1 MTGGPKQIRKKL
13 DRNKLSLGLFGV
25 NCSGGLAVTTS
36 YVQTTLRLEPKTKD
50 LLDALTRL
58 LGRPQRQVTGEAL
71 ALYAQRLKLSD
82 RQLLHGL
89 LSRKD

>member
-1 MTGGPKQIRKKL
+1 MKRTT
-13 DRNKLSLGLFGV
+13 KLSTKRPPGRPPAGK
-25 NCSGGLAVTTS
+25 GGLAVTTS
-36 YVQTTLRLEPKTKD
+36 YVQTTLRLEPETKE

-71 ALYAQRLKLSD
+71 ALYARRLKLSD
-82 RQLLHGL
+82 RALLHGL

>member
-1 MTGGPKQIRKKL
+1 MVSFRVHVRASTKRPPGRPPAGK
-13 DRNKLSLGLFGV
+13 
-25 NCSGGLAVTTS
+25 GGLAVTTS

-71 ALYAQRLKLSD
+71 TLYAKRLKSSD
-82 RQLLHGL
+82 RELLRGL